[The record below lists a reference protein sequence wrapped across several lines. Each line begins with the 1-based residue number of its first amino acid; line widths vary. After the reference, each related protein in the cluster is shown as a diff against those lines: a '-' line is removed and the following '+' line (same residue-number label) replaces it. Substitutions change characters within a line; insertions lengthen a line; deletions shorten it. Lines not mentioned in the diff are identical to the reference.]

1 MALLNLGATLLM
13 KILWL
18 LDVSLQCNRLHET
31 WHVDTWMINQW
42 AIVWLYWVLVSIIL
56 KFLPFLPFFF
66 FFHFT
71 VNLEYGFLKQ
81 ESVMLGV
88 SCFLSLNALFH
99 LSLTASPAGSGDLT
113 DAMSVRV
120 TGNPFFCC
128 MHGLLIAGED
138 LLLYVLCV

>member
-1 MALLNLGATLLM
+1 MSHCLVILGFSIHHPEVFT
-13 KILWL
+13 
-18 LDVSLQCNRLHET
+18 VS
-31 WHVDTWMINQW
+31 
-42 AIVWLYWVLVSIIL
+42 S
-56 KFLPFLPFFF
+56 FFF